1 MSKKIHQSLGPLDFK
16 AKAMVEGIYFAW
28 DVGIR
33 EVVLECDS
41 KIVFDALM
49 DSCVPPITISNILEG
64 IGQKLLGFLST
75 RVSHVKWQENKLA
88 HILTKYAKEV
98 DNSDSIVT

>member
-1 MSKKIHQSLGPLDFK
+1 MPLDIE
-16 AKAMVEGIYFAW
+16 AKAMVVGIYFAW

-49 DSCVPPITISNILEG
+49 DSCVPPITISNILER
-64 IGQKLLGFLST
+64 IG
-75 RVSHVKWQENKLA
+75 
-88 HILTKYAKEV
+88 
-98 DNSDSIVT
+98 